1 MDKRIKP
8 MDELTDEQKTVIAE
22 AQKNFSDLKNSNVVF
37 TDAHMDLLFG
47 QARSM
52 NGWQDKEVSDDMVK
66 SLYELDKMGPTST
79 NGCPGRCI
87 FIKSQEQKE
96 KLEPALLP
104 NNVPKVMSAPVIAII
119 GYDLDFSDHMTK
131 LFPHMDVTP
140 MYKGNDEMN
149 VSTAFRNSSLQG
161 AYLMM
166 VARAMGLDCGPMS
179 GFNNQL
185 VDETFFLDTNIK
197 SNFLCCIG
205 YGDSTKIFQRLPRLD
220 FDEVCKI
227 I

>member
-1 MDKRIKP
+1 MMLD
-8 MDELTDEQKTVIAE
+8 DLTDKQKQIVAA
-22 AQKNFSDLKNSNVVF
+22 AQEKFKDLKDRTNPLDEEGLN
-37 TDAHMDLLFG
+37 LIFG
-47 QARSM
+47 EARSM
-52 NGWQDKEVSDDMVK
+52 NGWQNKAVSDVMIH
-66 SLYELDKMGPTST
+66 SLYDLVKMGPTST
-79 NGCPGRCI
+79 NCSPAR
-87 FIKSQEQKE
+87 FVFVKSEAEKA
-96 KLEPALLP
+96 KLESALMP
-104 NNVPKVMSAPVIAII
+104 NNIPKVMTAPVVAII
-119 GYDLDFSDHMTK
+119 AYDLDFSNHMTK
-131 LFPHMDVTP
+131 LFPHMDVAP
-140 MYKGNDEMN
+140 MYKGNNEMN

-179 GFNNQL
+179 GFDNQL
-185 VDETFFLDTNIK
+185 IDETFFSDTNIK

>member
-1 MDKRIKP
+1 MLD
-8 MDELTDEQKTVIAE
+8 DLTDKQKQIVAA
-22 AQKNFSDLKNSNVVF
+22 AQEKFKDLKDRTNPLDEEGLN
-37 TDAHMDLLFG
+37 LIFG
-47 QARSM
+47 EARSM
-52 NGWQDKEVSDDMVK
+52 NGWQNKAVSDVMIH
-66 SLYELDKMGPTST
+66 SLYDLVKMGPTST
-79 NGCPGRCI
+79 NCSPAR
-87 FIKSQEQKE
+87 FVFVKSEVEKA
-96 KLEPALLP
+96 KLESALMP
-104 NNVPKVMSAPVIAII
+104 NNIPKVMTAPVVAII
-119 GYDLDFSDHMTK
+119 AYDLDFSNHMTK
-131 LFPHMDVTP
+131 LFPHMDVAP

-179 GFNNQL
+179 GFDNQL
-185 VDETFFLDTNIK
+185 IDETFFSDTNIK

>member
-1 MDKRIKP
+1 MLD
-8 MDELTDEQKTVIAE
+8 DLTEEQKQIVTA
-22 AQKNFSDLKNSNVVF
+22 AQEKFKDLKERTNPLDEEALN
-37 TDAHMDLLFG
+37 LIFG
-47 QARSM
+47 EARSM
-52 NGWQDKEVSDDMVK
+52 NGWQDKDVSDAMIH
-66 SLYELDKMGPTST
+66 SLYDLTKMGPTST
-79 NGCPGRCI
+79 NCSPAR
-87 FIKSQEQKE
+87 FVFVKSEAE
-96 KLEPALLP
+96 KVKFEPALLP
-104 NNVPKVMSAPVIAII
+104 NNISKVMTAPVVAII

-131 LFPHMDVTP
+131 LFPHMDVAP
-140 MYKGNDEMN
+140 MYKGNNEMN

-185 VDETFFLDTNIK
+185 VDETFFSDTNIK

>member
-1 MDKRIKP
+1 MLD
-8 MDELTDEQKTVIAE
+8 DLTEEQKQIVTA
-22 AQKNFSDLKNSNVVF
+22 AQEKFKDLKERTNPLDEEAVN
-37 TDAHMDLLFG
+37 LIFG
-47 QARSM
+47 EARSM
-52 NGWQDKEVSDDMVK
+52 NGWQDKDVSDAMIR
-66 SLYELDKMGPTST
+66 SLYDLTKMCPTST
-79 NGCPGRCI
+79 NCSPAR
-87 FIKSQEQKE
+87 FVFVKSEAE
-96 KLEPALLP
+96 KSKFEPALLP
-104 NNVPKVMSAPVIAII
+104 NNISKVMTAPVVAII

-131 LFPHMDVTP
+131 LFPHMDVAP
-140 MYKGNDEMN
+140 MYKGNNEMN

-185 VDETFFLDTNIK
+185 VDETFFSDTNIK

>member
-1 MDKRIKP
+1 MLD
-8 MDELTDEQKTVIAE
+8 DLTEEQKQIVTA
-22 AQKNFSDLKNSNVVF
+22 AQEKFKDLKERTNPLDEEALN
-37 TDAHMDLLFG
+37 LIFG
-47 QARSM
+47 EARSM
-52 NGWQDKEVSDDMVK
+52 NGWQDKDVSDAMIH
-66 SLYELDKMGPTST
+66 SLYDLTKMGPTST
-79 NGCPGRCI
+79 NCSPAR
-87 FIKSQEQKE
+87 FVFVKSEAE
-96 KLEPALLP
+96 KVKFEPALLP
-104 NNVPKVMSAPVIAII
+104 NNISKVITAPVVAII

-131 LFPHMDVTP
+131 LFPHMDVAP
-140 MYKGNDEMN
+140 MYKGNNEMN

-185 VDETFFLDTNIK
+185 VDETFFSDTNIK

>member
-1 MDKRIKP
+1 MMLD
-8 MDELTDEQKTVIAE
+8 DLTDKQKQIVAA
-22 AQKNFSDLKNSNVVF
+22 AQEKFKDLKDRTNPLDEGGLN
-37 TDAHMDLLFG
+37 LIFG
-47 QARSM
+47 EARSM
-52 NGWQDKEVSDDMVK
+52 NGWQNKAVSDVMIH
-66 SLYELDKMGPTST
+66 SLYDLVKMGPTST
-79 NGCPGRCI
+79 NCSPAR
-87 FIKSQEQKE
+87 FVFVKSDAEKA
-96 KLEPALLP
+96 KLESALMP
-104 NNVPKVMSAPVIAII
+104 NNIPKVMTAPVVAII
-119 GYDLDFSDHMTK
+119 AYDLDFSNHMTK
-131 LFPHMDVTP
+131 LFPHMDVAP

-179 GFNNQL
+179 GFDNQL
-185 VDETFFLDTNIK
+185 IDETFFSDTNIK

>member
-1 MDKRIKP
+1 MT
-8 MDELTDEQKTVIAE
+8 ELTNEQEKAIAD
-22 AQKNFSDLKNSNVVF
+22 AQATFEDIKNTNEPLNKKQL
-37 TDAHMDLLFG
+37 DLLFG

-52 NGWQDKEVSDDMVK
+52 NGWQNKEVSDDMIK
-66 SLYELDKMGPTST
+66 SLYELTKMGPTST
-79 NGCPGRCI
+79 NCCPGRFV
-87 FIKSQEQKE
+87 FIKSQEKKE

-104 NNVPKVMSAPVIAII
+104 NNVPKVMSAPVVAII

-131 LFPHMDVTP
+131 LFPHMDVAP

-166 VARAMGLDCGPMS
+166 VVRAMGLDCGPMS

-185 VDETFFLDTNIK
+185 VDETFFSDTNIK

-220 FDEVCKI
+220 FNEVCKI

>member
-1 MDKRIKP
+1 MLD
-8 MDELTDEQKTVIAE
+8 DLTEEQKQIVTA
-22 AQKNFSDLKNSNVVF
+22 AQEKFKDLKERTNPLDEEALN
-37 TDAHMDLLFG
+37 LIFG
-47 QARSM
+47 EARSM
-52 NGWQDKEVSDDMVK
+52 NGWQDKDVSDAMIH
-66 SLYELDKMGPTST
+66 SLYDLTKMGPTST
-79 NGCPGRCI
+79 NCSPAR
-87 FIKSQEQKE
+87 FVFVKSEAE
-96 KLEPALLP
+96 KAKFEPALLP
-104 NNVPKVMSAPVIAII
+104 NNISKVMTAPVVAII

-131 LFPHMDVTP
+131 LFPHMDVAP

-161 AYLMM
+161 AYFMM

-185 VDETFFLDTNIK
+185 VDETFFSDTNIK

>member
-1 MDKRIKP
+1 MMLD
-8 MDELTDEQKTVIAE
+8 DLTDKQKQIVAA
-22 AQKNFSDLKNSNVVF
+22 AQEKFKDLKDRTNPLDEDGLN
-37 TDAHMDLLFG
+37 LIFG
-47 QARSM
+47 EARSM
-52 NGWQDKEVSDDMVK
+52 NGWQNKAVSDVMIH
-66 SLYELDKMGPTST
+66 SLYDLVKMGPTST
-79 NGCPGRCI
+79 NCSPAR
-87 FIKSQEQKE
+87 FVFVKSDAEKA
-96 KLEPALLP
+96 KLESALMP
-104 NNVPKVMSAPVIAII
+104 NNIPKVMTAPVVAII
-119 GYDLDFSDHMTK
+119 AYDLDFSNHMTK
-131 LFPHMDVTP
+131 LFPHMDVAP

-179 GFNNQL
+179 GFDNQL
-185 VDETFFLDTNIK
+185 IDETFFSDTNIK

>member
-1 MDKRIKP
+1 MLD
-8 MDELTDEQKTVIAE
+8 DLTEEQKQIVTA
-22 AQKNFSDLKNSNVVF
+22 AQEKFKDLKERTNPLDEEALN
-37 TDAHMDLLFG
+37 LIFG
-47 QARSM
+47 EARSM
-52 NGWQDKEVSDDMVK
+52 NGWQDKDVSDAIIR
-66 SLYELDKMGPTST
+66 SLYDLTKMGPTST
-79 NGCPGRCI
+79 NCSPAR
-87 FIKSQEQKE
+87 FVFVKSEAE
-96 KLEPALLP
+96 KVKFEPALLP
-104 NNVPKVMSAPVIAII
+104 NNISKVMTAPVVAII

-131 LFPHMDVTP
+131 LFPHMDVAP
-140 MYKGNDEMN
+140 MYKGNNEMN

-185 VDETFFLDTNIK
+185 VDEMFFSDTNIK

>member
-1 MDKRIKP
+1 MLD
-8 MDELTDEQKTVIAE
+8 DLTEEQKQIVTA
-22 AQKNFSDLKNSNVVF
+22 AQEKFKDLKERTNPLDEEALNLVF
-37 TDAHMDLLFG
+37 G
-47 QARSM
+47 EARSM
-52 NGWQDKEVSDDMVK
+52 NGWQDKDVSDAMIR
-66 SLYELDKMGPTST
+66 SLYDLTKMGPTST
-79 NGCPGRCI
+79 NCSPAR
-87 FIKSQEQKE
+87 FVFVKSEAE
-96 KLEPALLP
+96 KAKFEPALLP
-104 NNVPKVMSAPVIAII
+104 NNISKVMTAPVVAII

-131 LFPHMDVTP
+131 LFPHMDVAP

-185 VDETFFLDTNIK
+185 VDETFFSDTNIK

-205 YGDSTKIFQRLPRLD
+205 YCDSTKIFQRLPRLD